1 MLTIIGDEPCSRK
14 RRKSRSFSILIAW
27 ILFFHPCVASD
38 NEKLKIEL
46 DEVNQKLI
54 ILESWLTS
62 ARANESKLEEDLR
75 QLSYSVNETNSAID
89 DLDKRK
95 DSLKD
100 SIVETSRSIEMQ
112 RNSTEEN
119 KLKLAQLLRTM
130 QKVQSPSL
138 LQILLR
144 SESLEDFSS
153 LIEYQKYFMKHLISL
168 REKY

>member
-1 MLTIIGDEPCSRK
+1 MQTIRGEELYFKK
-14 RRKSRSFSILIAW
+14 RRKVLSFPILIAG

-95 DSLKD
+95 DL
-100 SIVETSRSIEMQ
+100 
-112 RNSTEEN
+112 
-119 KLKLAQLLRTM
+119 
-130 QKVQSPSL
+130 
-138 LQILLR
+138 
-144 SESLEDFSS
+144 S
-153 LIEYQKYFMKHLISL
+153 LIHI
-168 REKY
+168 